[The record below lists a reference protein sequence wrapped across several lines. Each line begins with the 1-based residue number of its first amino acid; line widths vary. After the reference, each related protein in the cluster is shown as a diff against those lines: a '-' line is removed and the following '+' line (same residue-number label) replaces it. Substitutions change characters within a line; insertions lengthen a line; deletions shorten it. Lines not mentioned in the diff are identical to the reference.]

1 MKGNIIGFDPDTNT
15 GAISGHDGKRYDF
28 VTAEWRGQARP
39 RQGDIVDFQPSGDR
53 ATQIY
58 LVDSEYVRPGF
69 GQFYFSPSSRISRSQ
84 FWLRGILPIWGIW
97 IVLYILVISF
107 AVGGSAA
114 GAGVF
119 GFLMGIYSLAI
130 IWPAL
135 VIYIKRIHD
144 RNKSGWFILIP
155 VIPGVLLGITWGV
168 AVVGMLSTAATGANP
183 SAGVLVGAGAF
194 TWILLLAHFGISL
207 WFFIEFGCMRGTIG
221 SNRFGADPVP
231 HQ

>member
-1 MKGNIIGFDPDTNT
+1 
-15 GAISGHDGKRYDF
+15 
-28 VTAEWRGQARP
+28 
-39 RQGDIVDFQPSGDR
+39 
-53 ATQIY
+53 
-58 LVDSEYVRPGF
+58 
-69 GQFYFSPSSRISRSQ
+69 
-84 FWLRGILPIWGIW
+84 
-97 IVLYILVISF
+97 
-107 AVGGSAA
+107 
-114 GAGVF
+114 
-119 GFLMGIYSLAI
+119 MGIYSLAI